1 MLTDLI
7 PAKYRKLVYAALAF
21 AALVITAYEG
31 AGGDWKIAIPSLV
44 VALSHAL
51 AAGNTDTSGD
61 E

>member
-1 MLTDLI
+1 MLNFI
-7 PAKYRKLVYAALAF
+7 PARARQIIYGVLSL
-21 AALVITAYEG
+21 AALVITLWQG
-31 AGGDWKIAIPSLV
+31 IGGDWKVALPALV